1 MEHSSLLLLDL
12 LYSNLLF
19 SNEDTLKAGQTTM
32 Q

>member
-1 MEHSSLLLLDL
+1 MEHSSLLFLDL

-19 SNEDTLKAGQTTM
+19 SNEDTLKAAQTTM